1 MSERYNTIL
10 TFDITIVV
18 RSLGT
23 ILYWNMTSC
32 YGEDTLHFDINSVI
46 ILIIRGSM
54 TGGGTFV
61 CYKTL
66 VLETGT
72 TVSIWNLYHLQKG
85 KENKA
90 TKPKI
95 SRTQHP
101 INQIKHQEFYL
112 QINHN
117 QGLRCI
123 RWNSCRLHSI
133 NNLSTM
139 QRSSFRGQAKGSRQ
153 EVKLLNSNRLPFI

>member
-23 ILYWNMTSC
+23 ILYWNITSC
-32 YGEDTLHFDINSVI
+32 YGEDILHFDINSVI

-72 TVSIWNLYHLQKG
+72 TVSIWNSYHLQKG
-85 KENKA
+85 KENEA

-95 SRTQHP
+95 SRTLNTQS
-101 INQIKHQEFYL
+101 IKSNTRNFT
-112 QINHN
+112 
-117 QGLRCI
+117 CK
-123 RWNSCRLHSI
+123 
-133 NNLSTM
+133 STTTKVWDVYVETHADCTASTICP
-139 QRSSFRGQAKGSRQ
+139 QCRGQALG
-153 EVKLLNSNRLPFI
+153 VKPRGQDKRSSC